1 MDRTD
6 VSGTATRDLVCES
19 CGRLPHPSRRRSR
32 LANLAVVFPIDLL
45 LLALVIG
52 EGLPFIATVA
62 LLAITTTIPAIC
74 VVEPSFMR
82 PLRWLHSP
90 ELRIHR
96 HLCEAAALWRARAT
110 VRETPGALNKLSNQL
125 APLGAEILSLQAHP
139 NFRGVRNELAVSTRE
154 QVHACDL
161 FAAAHAAGSIHAQ
174 AWPITP
180 LALVDSST
188 EALHLATSVSDNPRE
203 RLSEIREVAELGN
216 RPGLSEAAFQPGTG
230 PRSSWH

>member
-1 MDRTD
+1 MW
-6 VSGTATRDLVCES
+6 TAASPEPASLEVAK
-19 CGRLPHPSRRRSR
+19 
-32 LANLAVVFPIDLL
+32 LALVFPIDLL

-62 LLAITTTIPAIC
+62 LLAITTTIPVIC

-90 ELRIHR
+90 ELRVHG

-110 VRETPGALNKLSNQL
+110 VRATPGALNKLGNQL

-139 NFRGVRNELAVSTRE
+139 NFRGVRNALAFSTRE
-154 QVHACDL
+154 QVHACNL
-161 FAAAHAAGSIHAQ
+161 FAAAHAVGSIHMQ

-180 LALVDSST
+180 LALVNSST
-188 EALHLATSVSDNPRE
+188 DALHLATSVSDNPRE
-203 RLSEIREVAELGN
+203 RLSEIREVA
-216 RPGLSEAAFQPGTG
+216 
-230 PRSSWH
+230 